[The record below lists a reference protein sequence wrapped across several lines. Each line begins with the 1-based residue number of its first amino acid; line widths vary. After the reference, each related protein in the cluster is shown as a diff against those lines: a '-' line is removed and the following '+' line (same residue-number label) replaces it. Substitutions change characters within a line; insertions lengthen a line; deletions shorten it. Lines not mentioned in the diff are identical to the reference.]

1 MVDWLVDLV
10 DLLAKCQKSMEM
22 GCKIHPKSTKLG
34 AKIQQVGPRI
44 RQNRFQEASWRD
56 PGGLLGPACPEDRPK
71 SQKVARRTP
80 DGPPWTSHFGGPNRP
95 KSMINRTWKPIG
107 YRAPKKMPKVTQNPS
122 KIDPK
127 SIQNRSKIDHFFD
140 HVLRLLLDFVLAL
153 D

>member
-1 MVDWLVDLV
+1 MRNP
-10 DLLAKCQKSMEM
+10 S
-22 GCKIHPKSTKLG
+22 KIHQIGSQNTPSWVQNPLKSIPRGLLEGSWRPLGASLARRPPQEPKSSPT
-34 AKIQQVGPRI
+34 
-44 RQNRFQEASWRD
+44 D
-56 PGGLLGPACPEDRPK
+56 P
-71 SQKVARRTP
+71 RRTP

-95 KSMINRTWKPIG
+95 KSILNRTWKPIG
-107 YRAPKKMPKVTQNPS
+107 YRAPKKIPKVIQNPS

>member
-1 MVDWLVDLV
+1 M
-10 DLLAKCQKSMEM
+10 
-22 GCKIHPKSTKLG
+22 
-34 AKIQQVGPRI
+34 
-44 RQNRFQEASWRD
+44 
-56 PGGLLGPACPEDRPK
+56 GPAWPEDRPK

-80 DGPPWTSHFGGPNRP
+80 DGPPTDPLGPL
-95 KSMINRTWKPIG
+95 ILEAQILNRTWKPIG

-127 SIQNRSKIDHFFD
+127 SIQNLSKIDHFFD